1 MNNPTCSSALAIT
14 KKKDVQSELVFLT
27 SEYLC
32 VPGCNSFDLDN
43 ARLCSLG
50 ENKKKLEL
58 YIQYNIYP
66 SKDAQLCYWLR
77 VWLRWPQGRNY
88 LALHAWQLSFSSREL
103 WKKWI
108 SPEVETKY
116 NLLYKL
122 CSFFTFQLCIPF
134 VPSILNLYFILGLGG
149 KSFRLTVKPCSRDGQ

>member
-1 MNNPTCSSALAIT
+1 MVYKNNPTFSSALAIYKK
-14 KKKDVQSELVFLT
+14 KKKDVHFEVVVLT
-27 SEYLC
+27 SEYVC
-32 VPGCNSFDLDN
+32 VSGCNSFDLDN

-77 VWLRWPQGRNY
+77 VWLRWPQGRSY
-88 LALHAWQLSFSSREL
+88 LALHAEQLSFSSREL

-108 SPEVETKY
+108 SPEVDTKH

-122 CSFFTFQLCIPF
+122 CSFSIFQLCIPF
-134 VPSILNLYFILGLGG
+134 LPSIQNLYFILGLGG
-149 KSFRLTVKPCSRDGQ
+149 KSFRLTETL